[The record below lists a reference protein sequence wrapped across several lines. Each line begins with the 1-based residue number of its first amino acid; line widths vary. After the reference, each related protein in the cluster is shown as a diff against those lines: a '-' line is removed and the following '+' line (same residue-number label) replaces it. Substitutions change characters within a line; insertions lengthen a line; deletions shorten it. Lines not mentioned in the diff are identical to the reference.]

1 MFSETYS
8 IGKSTNPADAL
19 PKAGKKTLMTE
30 QAVSKKIRNLCHF
43 SPEWRYFKKS
53 SFKIYLTFF
62 LNFV

>member
-8 IGKSTNPADAL
+8 IGKSSNPADSL

-30 QAVSKKIRNLCHF
+30 QAVSKILKKCHF
-43 SPEWRYFKKS
+43 HQNDGSIKKS

-62 LNFV
+62 SYFF

>member
-30 QAVSKKIRNLCHF
+30 QAVSKKIKNLCHF
-43 SPEWRYFKKS
+43 SPE
-53 SFKIYLTFF
+53 
-62 LNFV
+62 